1 LVDLGSLLL
10 EPCVIVVIHVCQVG
24 EHDPGVLRSTLGLG
38 VKPFGL
44 NIKPLHLYGLFG
56 EVDIDGSRG
65 LLLRPLLLIPL
76 AMPY

>member
-1 LVDLGSLLL
+1 VL
-10 EPCVIVVIHVCQVG
+10 VVIHVDQVG
-24 EHDPGVLRSTLGLG
+24 EHDPGVLNSILGIG
-38 VKPFGL
+38 V
-44 NIKPLHLYGLFG
+44 KPLHLYGLFG